1 MLGDLS
7 AAIALNNGD
16 LAGNQNMF
24 GLSGLTLGEHRVMLY
39 QPDFIQRGIVAG
51 VGKFMHCL
59 RDRFV
64 RLQAE
69 LADEDFIVLQNN
81 VSAERE

>member
-1 MLGDLS
+1 
-7 AAIALNNGD
+7 
-16 LAGNQNMF
+16 MF
-24 GLSGLTLGEHRVMLY
+24 GFACLPLSEYGMVLY
-39 QPDFIQRGIVAG
+39 QPDFIQRSLVAG
-51 VGKFMHCL
+51 VGKLVHCL

-69 LADEDFIVLQNN
+69 LADENFIVLQNN

>member
-1 MLGDLS
+1 
-7 AAIALNNGD
+7 
-16 LAGNQNMF
+16 MF
-24 GLSGLTLGEHRVMLY
+24 SLSGLTLREHRMMLH
-39 QPDFIQRGIVAG
+39 QPDFIQGGIVATI
-51 VGKFMHCL
+51 GKLMHCL